1 MARTKIICTI
11 GPATENV
18 DTIKEMIKA
27 GMNVARFN
35 FSHGNIEEQRRF
47 IDVVKQAREELQL
60 PVSLMLDTK
69 GPEIRTGKFENDK
82 VELVEGQ
89 LFSLINEDLLGNNER
104 VPITYKEL
112 YNDVN
117 VGTQILVSDGEI
129 ELEVVEVHDKDIVCK
144 VKNGGVLGNQKSI
157 NVPGVHLSM
166 PFMTQKDIDDISAG
180 CMEDFDYISA
190 SFVRCKEDV
199 LSIRKVLKDN
209 NCEDIKIISKIE
221 NKEGIDNFDEIL
233 EATDGI
239 MVARGDLGD
248 EIPLEELP
256 IWQKE
261 FVKKCND
268 NGKIVIIATQMLESM
283 IENPRPTRAEVSDVA
298 NAIFDGAGVIMLSG
312 ETANGKYPLNCVNT
326 MTRIAN
332 EMESYINYWDRFV
345 ERKIN
350 FLSNTDYEFELNH
363 SAVLTAKDLQ
373 AKAIFAYTVTG
384 RTPRLVASLMPGCP
398 IYAITS
404 NYKTYRQLS
413 MVWGV
418 TPIIVDDNDAPDDV
432 IAEGI
437 EIAKQY
443 GFVEQGDIVVLA
455 GGSAILSKPKED
467 NRFNQIN
474 RSIGGI
480 FKI

>member
-18 DTIKEMIKA
+18 DMIKDMIKA
-27 GMNVARFN
+27 GMNVARIN
-35 FSHGNIEEQRRF
+35 FSHGNIEDQKRF
-47 IDVVKQAREELQL
+47 IDAVKQAREELQV

-89 LFSLINEDLLGNNER
+89 LFSLIYEDLLGNNER

-112 YNDVN
+112 YNDVK

-129 ELEVVEVHDKDIVCK
+129 ELEVVETHDRDIVCK
-144 VKNGGVLGNQKSI
+144 VKNGGTLGNQKSI

-166 PFMTQKDIDDISAG
+166 PFMTQKDVDDITAG
-180 CMEDFDYISA
+180 CREDFDYISA

-209 NCEDIKIISKIE
+209 NCENIKIISKIE

-233 EATDGI
+233 EVTDGI

-268 NGKIVIIATQMLESM
+268 NGKIVVIATQMLDSM

-298 NAIFDGAGVIMLSG
+298 NAIYDGAGVIMLSG

-332 EMESYINYWDRFV
+332 EMESYINYWDRFS

-350 FLSNTDYEFELNH
+350 FLSNPDYEFELNH
-363 SAVLTAKDLQ
+363 SAISTAKDMQ
-373 AKAIFAYTVTG
+373 AKAIFAYTDTG
-384 RTPRLVASLMPGCP
+384 RTPRFVASLMPGCP

-404 NYKTYRQLS
+404 NYKTYRQLA

-418 TPIIVDDNDAPDDV
+418 TPIIVDNNENPDDV

-437 EIAKQY
+437 EIAKQCGY
-443 GFVEQGDIVVLA
+443 VEQGDIVILA
-455 GGSAILSKPKED
+455 GGSAILSKPKD

-480 FKI
+480 LKI